1 VGRGRTGRVLL
12 GEAEA
17 DAVVEIKVELDLAG
31 AKVVNGKDRE
41 DEDEDDEALVE
52 DAAEETFKHE
62 ELGEDKGDKEDDY
75 LIEETDE
82 DNLEEDG
89 EFEDWV
95 IVEDFLVVP
104 DDAKIAEDIEV
115 LVVFPDDDEDEILLE
130 LVEAL
135 VDKLTVDDE
144 LEVSGSILVAVIT

>member
-52 DAAEETFKHE
+52 DAAEETFKDE